1 MGDYNKGYRTLT
13 VDLKTYELLEEI
25 CSIERRKKI
34 DQIRLMVETN
44 QSQQLLELANSKQ
57 KSPKLLAEYFIK
69 LGLNTVKFYG
79 ADAKVQ
85 FDIDNL

>member
-1 MGDYNKGYRTLT
+1 MLAGHFPRPI
-13 VDLKTYELLEEI
+13 VEEI
-25 CSIERRKKI
+25 RRAKKS
-34 DQIRLMVETN
+34 
-44 QSQQLLELANSKQ
+44 SQQLLELANSKQ

>member
-1 MGDYNKGYRTLT
+1 MRVNVVLG
-13 VDLKTYELLEEI
+13 VDISHGFL
-25 CSIERRKKI
+25 
-34 DQIRLMVETN
+34 
-44 QSQQLLELANSKQ
+44 SQQLLELANSKQ